1 MPTRIPPLA
10 AALAAL
16 PAPALAH
23 LTGAEAHDTGHWLEG
38 AGLLALAVLLARG
51 LAAPRRRA
59 RRKGDDT

>member
-1 MPTRIPPLA
+1 MPTRILPLA

-38 AGLLALAVLLARG
+38 AGLLALALLAAVWLLRT
-51 LAAPRRRA
+51 RA

>member
-23 LTGAEAHDTGHWLEG
+23 LTGEEAHDTGHWLEAG
-38 AGLLALAVLLARG
+38 ALLAVALFGAAWLLH
-51 LAAPRRRA
+51 RRA
-59 RRKGDDT
+59 RRGGDDT